1 MINWLRR
8 LDARH
13 SNFLFLIGAMKCGTT
28 SLAGVLAK
36 HPKVFGGSF
45 KEPNF
50 FAEKGSKLASER
62 DYLESFPLR
71 KAIGVRG
78 KWFLDA
84 STSYTKYPTFGD
96 AAGAIEKFT
105 SRAKFIYLVRDPI
118 ARIESQLAH
127 AYNRDPSFVKRY
139 ESRRLKEG
147 FYQNYLRVSSYAS
160 QLDRYAGKFGEDKIL
175 VLDFD
180 ELIQAPEE
188 TVGKVWSFLNLEPMQ
203 NVSLGHR
210 NARKDKKVPQSRL
223 LPMEMEPYLR
233 EQLVDDMAALQATW
247 GIDPAKWGF

>member
-1 MINWLRR
+1 
-8 LDARH
+8 
-13 SNFLFLIGAMKCGTT
+13 
-28 SLAGVLAK
+28 
-36 HPKVFGGSF
+36 
-45 KEPNF
+45 
-50 FAEKGSKLASER
+50 
-62 DYLESFPLR
+62 
-71 KAIGVRG
+71 VRG